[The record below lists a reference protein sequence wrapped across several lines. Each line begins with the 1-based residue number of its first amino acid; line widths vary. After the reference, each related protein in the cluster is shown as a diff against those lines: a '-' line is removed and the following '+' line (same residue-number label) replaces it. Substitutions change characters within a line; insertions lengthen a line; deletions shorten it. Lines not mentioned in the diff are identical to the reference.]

1 MMSWVIV
8 IEVDMEINEFL
19 KISVDRVGDK
29 WRINKQVCD
38 KYDHVQK
45 CRVAM

>member
-29 WRINKQVCD
+29 WHINKQVCD
-38 KYDHVQK
+38 
-45 CRVAM
+45 